1 MAAPAAAPA
10 EEAAAGT
17 RNPFTSPRYQ
27 RWLLASI
34 VSAGGV
40 GITNVTVPLFIR
52 DRVSE
57 DLRAAAIA
65 AALISLTLPGALL
78 TLIGGT
84 FADRVERRRILVR
97 TYTVAALVSLCY
109 VGLSGF
115 DARFIWPVFILSAIV
130 GGCNAF
136 GQPARQSML
145 PHIVTRTQLQNGVI
159 FGMMGFMAMLQ
170 FLGPTIGGLLADLA
184 GLTTAFSVEVVL
196 LFTAALIF
204 SRIVIE
210 QPPPT
215 GHSVLSDLLAGMRY
229 VRAHKSILGLL
240 CIGTIPGVLFMGP
253 FAVTVALV
261 VPDILEKSD
270 KWVGILAGC
279 FGAGVV
285 VGSILLALRPIPR
298 RGLAILC
305 SCIAG
310 GAVLVVYGLSD
321 SLLLSVG
328 ALFVWGLGASIFINY
343 AATLIQENT
352 EDAMMGRVMSM
363 YFLSFQMSLP
373 IGYALSGSLVSVFGI
388 RETLVANGVAAI
400 AIGALCLIFLRPVRA
415 IR

>member
-1 MAAPAAAPA
+1 
-10 EEAAAGT
+10 
-17 RNPFTSPRYQ
+17 
-27 RWLLASI
+27 
-34 VSAGGV
+34 
-40 GITNVTVPLFIR
+40 
-52 DRVSE
+52 
-57 DLRAAAIA
+57 
-65 AALISLTLPGALL
+65 
-78 TLIGGT
+78 
-84 FADRVERRRILVR
+84 
-97 TYTVAALVSLCY
+97 
-109 VGLSGF
+109 
-115 DARFIWPVFILSAIV
+115 
-130 GGCNAF
+130 
-136 GQPARQSML
+136 
-145 PHIVTRTQLQNGVI
+145 
-159 FGMMGFMAMLQ
+159 MMGFMAMLQ